1 MSETPADP
9 TKTIEFHF
17 DFGSP
22 NAYFS
27 HLVLP
32 QIAQRTGATVKPVP
46 VQLLMFT
53 SPLISQ
59 LPPFETL
66 PLILVMLSEPP
77 NTDTL
82 LGLSVFSKS
91 KTFSKLEM

>member
-1 MSETPADP
+1 M
-9 TKTIEFHF
+9 
-17 DFGSP
+17 
-22 NAYFS
+22 
-27 HLVLP
+27 
-32 QIAQRTGATVKPVP
+32 KPEP

-53 SPLISQ
+53 LLSILQ
-59 LPPFETL
+59 LPPLETL

-77 NTDTL
+77 YTDTL